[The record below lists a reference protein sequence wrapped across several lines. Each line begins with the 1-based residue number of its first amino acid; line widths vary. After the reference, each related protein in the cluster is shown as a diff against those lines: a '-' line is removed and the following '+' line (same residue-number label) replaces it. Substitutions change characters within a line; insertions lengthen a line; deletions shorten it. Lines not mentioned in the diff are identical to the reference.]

1 MGPLMLD
8 VQGCELDAEER
19 EILRHPTVGG
29 VILFGRNYH
38 DRSQLSAL
46 VKTIRQ
52 AANKPL
58 LIAVDHEGGRVQRF
72 LTGFTRLP
80 PMQVLGALWEKSPE
94 AALDLAHDVGE
105 VLATELRASGVDLS
119 FCNDRFCSRL
129 CVCKNRFFITNDFLI
144 FFDFLWRLLFEL
156 SK

>member
-72 LTGFTRLP
+72 RNGFSRIP
-80 PMQVLGALWEKSPE
+80 PMGILHKAGNQALFP
-94 AALDLAHDVGE
+94 LRVG
-105 VLATELRASGVDLS
+105 R
-119 FCNDRFCSRL
+119 
-129 CVCKNRFFITNDFLI
+129 
-144 FFDFLWRLLFEL
+144 
-156 SK
+156 